1 MNISIRFHAHMIVP
15 IPSRPKPSRPYS
27 QFHCTGGALVPAAA
41 VSCHCYSD
49 SPFAMNSTE
58 PEIQAFDGGDD
69 ESGNNQTSSLK
80 KNYFDVYGPEG
91 RAEVSFSS
99 PEAHSALN
107 IQDVQGLV
115 RWVLADG
122 VLPSWVFIK
131 NKPLIPKVLLL
142 YVPGLD
148 AAVFMSQ
155 KKLLSSLKEFC
166 GNPRPVLALSCVSDG
181 MQTIDTLLTCTVKRK
196 RNEGG
201 AVSKKHDPSPEKESS
216 SSASDSLSLAEIMKD
231 APFPITYYTLTR
243 KQMEDNGYCHS
254 QAGFLSTLPTPSG
267 SLPYELLALDCE
279 MCVTKDGFELTRVTL
294 VDFKGEILYLGR
306 PLTWVT
312 LASSAP
318 KLVTCS
324 VSIELGGGEKER
336 KEAWG
341 RRRRHIEVVLDKL
354 VKPSNPIIDYNTRY
368 SGITSEM
375 LSDVT
380 TSLED
385 IQDDFLKL
393 VYQETVL
400 VGHSLENDLLALKIS
415 HDFVIDTAIL
425 YKHPRGGSY
434 KTALRVLARKY
445 LSKEIQDSV
454 KGHDSIEDAKA
465 AMDLVMLKI
474 RHGPDFGSPPN
485 FTRKKLLAVMSEYDK
500 TSSLIDDV
508 SIVKR
513 YACGTCHSIPVFSD
527 DQALTKAQKE
537 VKNSKAHFIWTQFS
551 ELNSYFKKQADDTVK
566 FNAKLAELIPLVT
579 CQKKSVSSGVARCSI
594 TSELREILTRI
605 DSRIRTLSAS
615 LPVNSMLIVFTGH
628 GDTASVHRLRK
639 MLNADTETTMCREK
653 LVKVLEELQAK
664 AEVALCFV
672 GVKH

>member
-1 MNISIRFHAHMIVP
+1 MNISIRFHAHIIFP
-15 IPSRPKPSRPYS
+15 TPSRPKPSRSYS

-41 VSCHCYSD
+41 VRCHCYSD
-49 SPFAMNSTE
+49 SRFAMNSTE
-58 PEIQAFDGGDD
+58 PETLVFHGDDD
-69 ESGNNQTSSLK
+69 ESGNNQSSSQN

-131 NKPLIPKVLLL
+131 NKPLIPKVVLL

-166 GNPRPVLALSCVSDG
+166 GNPRPVLGLSCVSDG
-181 MQTIDTLLTCTVKRK
+181 MQTIDALLTCTVKRK

-201 AVSKKHDPSPEKESS
+201 AVSKKRDPSPEKESS
-216 SSASDSLSLAEIMKD
+216 SSASDSLSLAEIIKD
-231 APFPITYYTLTR
+231 APFPIAYYTLTR

-294 VDFKGEILYLGR
+294 VDFKG
-306 PLTWVT
+306 V
-312 LASSAP
+312 
-318 KLVTCS
+318 
-324 VSIELGGGEKER
+324 
-336 KEAWG
+336 
-341 RRRRHIEVVLDKL
+341 VVLDKL

-400 VGHSLENDLLALKIS
+400 VGHSLENDLVALKIS
-415 HDFVIDTAIL
+415 HNLVIDTAIL
-425 YKHPRGGSY
+425 YKHPRVGSY
-434 KTALRVLARKY
+434 KTALRVLSRKY

-454 KGHDSIEDAKA
+454 KGHDSVEDAKT

-474 RHGPDFGSPPN
+474 QHGPDFGSPPN
-485 FTRKKLLAVMSEYDK
+485 FTRKKLLTVLSEYDK

-527 DQALTKAQKE
+527 DQALRKAQKE
-537 VKNSKAHFIWTQFS
+537 VKNIKTHFIWMQFS
-551 ELNSYFKKQADDTVK
+551 ELNCYFKKQADDTVK
-566 FNAKLAELIPLVT
+566 FSSKLAELISLVT

-594 TSELREILTRI
+594 LSELREILTRI
-605 DSRIRTLSAS
+605 DSRIRNLYAS